1 MNRADLLR
9 TLAVQL
15 EWPDLQETTPLADEE
30 RWDSLAQVDVIMVLS
45 DQGFAVST
53 DQLQTSAMIGDVLDL
68 ALKDPS

>member
-9 TLAVQL
+9 ALAVQL

-45 DQGFAVST
+45 DQGFAVSA
-53 DQLQTSAMIGDVLDL
+53 DQLQTSATIGDVLDL